1 MGPVGEPE
9 TQPASPSVI
18 RRAEAAQPPPERCSY
33 TDCVCCGHSL
43 PDGEPPRGEASAEA
57 SAEAPL
63 AAWPSGSISEAPFG
77 G

>member
-1 MGPVGEPE
+1 VFV
-9 TQPASPSVI
+9 TAI
-18 RRAEAAQPPPERCSY
+18 
-33 TDCVCCGHSL
+33 L
-43 PDGEPPRGEASAEA
+43 PDDKPPRLGASAVGAWRGEASAEA

>member
-1 MGPVGEPE
+1 MFAVGISG
-9 TQPASPSVI
+9 PASHRGAAFTLI
-18 RRAEAAQPPPERCSY
+18 RRRRWLLIPIVLVTAI
-33 TDCVCCGHSL
+33 L
-43 PDGEPPRGEASAEA
+43 PDGKPPRGEASAEA